1 MSPWRL
7 WWGILP
13 DLPLG
18 LFWINM
24 EQGSLCQLFVFMP
37 HFKNIDL
44 TAPKLCKNRMFRH
57 FGTKLFSR
65 KEDHD
70 PTKQCSSLIVN
81 LSLTLSWSK
90 KLLEIDRRKTRQTD
104 TSLKHLWT
112 ITATFSSQEGNMLQ
126 LNYWAYIPAWGEL
139 SRTRTCHCFSSEL
152 RDSVFKLCIWLHF
165 NFNGTP
171 PKSVING

>member
-1 MSPWRL
+1 VDKVKY
-7 WWGILP
+7 GILIRKACEENVTMAA
-13 DLPLG
+13 LVG
-18 LFWINM
+18 
-24 EQGSLCQLFVFMP
+24 
-37 HFKNIDL
+37 DL
-44 TAPKLCKNRMFRH
+44 TRFTTRLLLNLIGTRMFRH
-57 FGTKLFSR
+57 FGTKLFFPR
-65 KEDHD
+65 NEDHD